1 MMAELKN
8 GDARSASQTL
18 AKAMIGGMATQ
29 VTLMMIREGI
39 ISGAIEWNEDEE
51 KNMAYDQF
59 PPNSINI
66 SALKRWMSGGD
77 ATKQPDDYFV
87 SYMKLGILGTV
98 MGSVVKG
105 VDKEELKKREY
116 SGDQWVTHVLQD
128 SFGIQ
133 AFSSIAH
140 MMDQSFVQG
149 MNNLVQVLSTGDERT
164 WENWLKTTFQAM
176 SATVLPNTLS
186 AFYRAERDYLPDTRI
201 TKDMSFGE
209 RVLKSFEY
217 TIKSRT
223 FGLGEV
229 PIRRNWKGEP
239 IEQTPRGTSGIAYQL
254 FDITKARQGEADA
267 VSNEIWRLYEQTER
281 LTKVCGTP
289 GYAEKRKLNVPNI
302 KAKHLK
308 MLREIDKSYTWM
320 DDEEFMADA
329 VYLNTDQINRM
340 MEASGKERYMEV
352 EAFMETEEYNAMD
365 NEERIEALDDI
376 NDNYN
381 SAIEISAGKFRNHTM
396 VLFDIMQEI
405 YDSER

>member
-1 MMAELKN
+1 MAELKN
-8 GDARSASQTL
+8 GDARGASQTM

-66 SALKRWMSGGD
+66 SALKRWMAGGD

-302 KAKHLK
+302 RAKHLK
-308 MLREIDKSYTWM
+308 MLKEIDKSYTWM